1 MTTATPLGG
10 TTFFSLN
17 VTTREDDFLYK
28 SKVHLA
34 WQLEGVGEGMA
45 GQTSRSAPGLEVKS
59 LGSGDRLP
67 GSGSQFYCLP
77 IG

>member
-34 WQLEGVGEGMA
+34 WQLGEGWRGKCQ
-45 GQTSRSAPGLEVKS
+45 GQLLV
-59 LGSGDRLP
+59 
-67 GSGSQFYCLP
+67 
-77 IG
+77 